1 MRDEGVTGQ
10 RAENAGWGGG
20 MGSCS
25 QVLSA
30 HLQIATS
37 GVQVYLGDPEENYQ
51 GPFHTKKGVFLL
63 PGRQYG

>member
-1 MRDEGVTGQ
+1 
-10 RAENAGWGGG
+10 